1 VATSWSPDGKFLLY
15 TNTGATTANDVW
27 VLPIASKQPAS
38 PSKPFPLVRSS
49 FQEGYAVFSPDGRW
63 VAYNSN
69 ESGEIEVYV
78 IPFAG
83 VSSATGG
90 KRQIS
95 NHGGSR
101 PRWRADGKE
110 IFYTSS
116 GQLMAAEVNTRNG
129 VLESGRVH
137 ALFRGIGLTIGYPYD
152 VSADGQKFIV
162 VRDAEPET
170 SGAPP
175 LTLVQNWP
183 ALLKK

>member
-1 VATSWSPDGKFLLY
+1 VA
-15 TNTGATTANDVW
+15 
-27 VLPIASKQPAS
+27 KQPDL

-69 ESGEIEVYV
+69 ESGQNEVYV

-110 IFYTSS
+110 IFYLSS
-116 GQLMAAEVNTRNG
+116 GQLMAAEVNIRNG
-129 VLESGRVH
+129 ALESGRVQT
-137 ALFRGIGLTIGYPYD
+137 LFGGIGVTIGYTYD
-152 VSADGQKFIV
+152 ASGDGQKFIV
-162 VRDAEPET
+162 VRDSDPES

-175 LTLVQNWP
+175 LTLVQNWT